1 MHTPPQNETSTNL
14 PLWACRVR
22 RKCTHGSDSSQH
34 HYCVPLLSRVKW
46 SWFFV
51 SFFFFILKYLLVDLI
66 PRFTTWTISHP
77 PIHTTRHILL
87 MRRLGQ
93 KKIKHSSG
101 TQARMY
107 KTWACIFIRS
117 LLLPNTCTPQE
128 FMPFQSSSDCLLS
141 ERRKVI
147 NF

>member
-1 MHTPPQNETSTNL
+1 MSSEEEVHTWIRLESTSL
-14 PLWACRVR
+14 LCAAPL
-22 RKCTHGSDSSQH
+22 SSEVELIF
-34 HYCVPLLSRVKW
+34 CFL
-46 SWFFV
+46 
-51 SFFFFILKYLLVDLI
+51 FFFILKYLLVDLI

-101 TQARMY
+101 TQACMY
-107 KTWACIFIRS
+107 KTRACIFIRS

>member
-1 MHTPPQNETSTNL
+1 MSSEEEVHTWIRLESTSL
-14 PLWACRVR
+14 LCAAPL
-22 RKCTHGSDSSQH
+22 SSEVELIF
-34 HYCVPLLSRVKW
+34 CFL
-46 SWFFV
+46 
-51 SFFFFILKYLLVDLI
+51 FFFILKYLLVDLI

-93 KKIKHSSG
+93 KTIKHSSG